1 MKHSAKTSS
10 LIRAGLLA
18 GLAMGATS
26 ALATGVSVPGS
37 KPQAPWLLAQ
47 AAADEEPIFG
57 SQLMT
62 EEERI
67 DYRARWR
74 AARTDDER
82 AKLRSDHHERM
93 KDRARE
99 RGVTLAEEPPARGAG
114 MGPGSGSGMGPGP
127 GGGAGPGPGGGA
139 GPGGG
144 GGPGPGPGR

>member
-1 MKHSAKTSS
+1 MKHSPKTSP
-10 LIRAGLLA
+10 LVRAGLLA

-26 ALATGVSVPGS
+26 AFAAGVSAPAISLEV
-37 KPQAPWLLAQ
+37 PWLLAQ
-47 AAADEEPIFG
+47 ASTDEEPIFG
-57 SQLMT
+57 SQLMS
-62 EEERI
+62 EQERI

-74 AARTDDER
+74 VARTDDER
-82 AKLRSDHHERM
+82 AKLRSEHHERM

-99 RGVTLAEEPPARGAG
+99 RGVTLPDEPPARGTG
-114 MGPGSGSGMGPGP
+114 MRPGGGVGMGPGP